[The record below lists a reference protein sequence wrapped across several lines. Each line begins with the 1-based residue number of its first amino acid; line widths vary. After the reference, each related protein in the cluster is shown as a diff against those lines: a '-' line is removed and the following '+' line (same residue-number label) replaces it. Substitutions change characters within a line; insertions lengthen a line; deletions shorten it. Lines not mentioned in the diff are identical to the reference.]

1 MGNRALGVWIWARSR
16 GFWTHSRVFCAQ
28 RRVQVRVVGE
38 KPPDLSFA
46 SLQLGGVLQS
56 SDKLKLRPI
65 SRQFLLI
72 IFDTFFSSL
81 SLETFNDGVRQ
92 QHDD

>member
-1 MGNRALGVWIWARSR
+1 MGDDGALGVRIWARS
-16 GFWTHSRVFCAQ
+16 WVSWAH
-28 RRVQVRVVGE
+28 RRVEVWVVGE

>member
-1 MGNRALGVWIWARSR
+1 M
-16 GFWTHSRVFCAQ
+16 
-28 RRVQVRVVGE
+28 GE

-65 SRQFLLI
+65 LRQFLLI

-92 QHDD
+92 QHDDWGLSLKVDIIANKTDQEALGKVEDGLKQH